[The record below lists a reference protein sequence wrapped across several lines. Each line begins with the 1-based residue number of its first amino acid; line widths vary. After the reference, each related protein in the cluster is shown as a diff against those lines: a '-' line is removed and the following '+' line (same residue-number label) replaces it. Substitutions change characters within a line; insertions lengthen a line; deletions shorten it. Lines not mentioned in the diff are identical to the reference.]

1 MVDVTFGD
9 LALFQSHV
17 KSRHR
22 SSNVMVKMWI
32 IEGGW
37 EGLSVSF
44 LPDGV
49 FLFDQKWLLV

>member
-1 MVDVTFGD
+1 MLHLGTWPCF
-9 LALFQSHV
+9 SHL

-22 SSNVMVKMWI
+22 SSNVMVKTWI
-32 IEGGW
+32 IKGGW
-37 EGLSVSF
+37 GGLSVSF